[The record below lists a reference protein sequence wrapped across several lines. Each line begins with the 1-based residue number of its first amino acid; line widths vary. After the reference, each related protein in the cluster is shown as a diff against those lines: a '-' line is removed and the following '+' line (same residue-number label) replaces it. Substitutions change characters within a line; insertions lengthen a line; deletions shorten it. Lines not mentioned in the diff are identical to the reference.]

1 MEKRDFGLEC
11 TLSTLAVGWRLAG
24 GSGGSL
30 AARWRLAGGSLAVRP
45 VWSIVRS
52 RSPVPYK

>member
-30 AARWRLAGGSLAVRP
+30 AVRWRLAGGSAGLVDRQ
-45 VWSIVRS
+45 IEES
-52 RSPVPYK
+52 RSI

>member
-30 AARWRLAGGSLAVRP
+30 AARWRFAGGLVDRQ
-45 VWSIVRS
+45 IEES
-52 RSPVPYK
+52 RSI